1 LEEEMAKLAALGGKS
16 VREEKYPDW
25 PVYDERD
32 IEAVTEVI
40 RSGQWGGYP
49 WPGPKTAEFAKKFAE
64 MQGVN
69 YAVPMMNGT
78 VTMEVALRAA
88 DIGWGDEVIV
98 PAYTFM
104 ATAVAPMAAGAIP
117 VLVDIDQNNYCMDPA
132 KFEAAITS
140 HTKAVIVVH
149 LGAQMTDMDS
159 IMAIAKKHNLVV
171 IEDCAHA
178 HGAKWRGMG
187 AGSIGDFGSF
197 SMQSSKIITTGEGG
211 VLTCR
216 DAEMAE
222 RAASIIDCGRAKDAE
237 EKHNTMGVNYRLPE
251 IQAALGLV
259 ALERFPEQIR
269 QRAEHADYLEESLS
283 EVPGVRLLRKD
294 PRHTVRS
301 FYRYVIAIDPEVFG
315 AEHQAV
321 CYALEH
327 EGVSCWDG
335 YPAMH
340 RNEIFQPR
348 SSKLA
353 VPSAF
358 PEKFD
363 YSRLSLPETERATE
377 LEAVW
382 LDENIF
388 RAGRKGVEDAV
399 KAIQKL
405 TENRKEMELIEEE
418 RKKMLRIK

>member
-1 LEEEMAKLAALGGKS
+1 MATLAALGGKP
-16 VREEKYPDW
+16 VREETYPDW
-25 PVYDERD
+25 PVYDQRD
-32 IEAVTEVI
+32 IDAVTEVI
-40 RSGQWGGYP
+40 RSGRWGGFP
-49 WPGPKTAEFAKKFAE
+49 WPGPKTAEFAQKFAE
-64 MQGVN
+64 MQGVPH
-69 YAVPMMNGT
+69 AVPMMNGT

-104 ATAVAPMAAGAIP
+104 ATAAAPMAAGAIP
-117 VLVDIDQNNYCMDPA
+117 VLVDIDPGNYCMDPV
-132 KFEAAITS
+132 KFEEAITPQ
-140 HTKAVIVVH
+140 TKAVIVVH
-149 LGAQMTDMDS
+149 LGAQMTDMDA
-159 IMAIAKKHNLVV
+159 IMAIAKKHNLLV

-197 SMQSSKIITTGEGG
+197 SLQSSKIITTGEGG

-216 DAEMAE
+216 DKHMAE

-237 EKHNTMGVNYRLPE
+237 EKENTMGVNYRMTE
-251 IQAALGLV
+251 IQAALGVV
-259 ALERFPEQIR
+259 ALERFSDQIR
-269 QRAEHADYLEESLS
+269 QRAEHAGYLEESLS
-283 EVPGVRLLRKD
+283 EVPGVRLLRRD

-327 EGVSCWDG
+327 EGISCWDG

-340 RNEIFQPR
+340 KNEIFQPR
-348 SSKLA
+348 ASKLA
-353 VPSAF
+353 VPNAF

-388 RAGRKGVEDAV
+388 RAGRKGVDEAV
-399 KAIQKL
+399 QAIHKL
-405 TENRKEMELIEEE
+405 AENRTEMEVLEEKRRE
-418 RKKMLRIK
+418 MLGLP

>member
-1 LEEEMAKLAALGGKS
+1 MAKLAALGGKP

-40 RSGQWGGYP
+40 RSGQWGGFP
-49 WPGPKTAEFAKKFAE
+49 WPGPKTADFAKKFAE

-104 ATAVAPMAAGAIP
+104 ATAAAPMAAGAIP
-117 VLVDIDQNNYCMDPA
+117 VLVDIDPGNYCMDPV
-132 KFEAAITS
+132 KFEAAITA

-149 LGAQMTDMDS
+149 LGAQMTDMDA
-159 IMAIAKKHNLVV
+159 IMTIAKKHNLLV

-216 DAEMAE
+216 DGEMAE
-222 RAASIIDCGRAKDAE
+222 RSASIIDCGRAKDAE

-259 ALERFPEQIR
+259 ALERFPEQIH

-283 EVPGVRLLRKD
+283 EVPGVRLLRRD

-321 CYALEH
+321 CYALEQ

-363 YSRLSLPETERATE
+363 YSKLSLPETERATE

-405 TENRKEMELIEEE
+405 TDNRKEMELLEEK
-418 RKKMLRIK
+418 RKEMLGIK